1 MVKTTS
7 RTECLVFAEILD
19 ADLWVCARAVLDE
32 VAEYGLVVVADDK
45 NFVNLRDT
53 SDCLEAVLDD
63 WVASD
68 LEEWL

>member
-7 RTECLVFAEILD
+7 RTESLIFAKVLD

-32 VAEYGLVVVADDK
+32 VAEYGLVIVA
-45 NFVNLRDT
+45 NNEYFVDLRDT

-63 WVASD
+63 WVASN